1 VRIFEKNLRTYL
13 LFNMQDKNIILA
25 ISGSIA
31 AYKCAPLTRLLI
43 KVGANVKVIM
53 TPAATDFITPLTL
66 STLSKNQVFSD
77 VSSDEGWHNHVELG
91 LWADAMIVAPATAN
105 TLARMANGLCDN
117 MLLAVYL
124 SARCPIFFA
133 PAMDLDMWTHPAT
146 QKNISTLEQ
155 YGNHLIPAEHGELA
169 SGLVGVGRMAEPEN
183 ILKTLSD
190 FFAKKNIEQDLVG
203 KKAIVTSGPTH
214 ETIDPVRYLG
224 NRSTGRMGVSL
235 AEELARRGAAVTLIT
250 GPVNIKAFGKNITTI
265 PVKSAQEMYE
275 RTMKYFPEADIA
287 IMAAAVADY
296 TPKTVSSTKVKK
308 KPGDMQIELKRTK
321 DIAYEIGQIKEAH
334 QTTVGFALE
343 TNNEIENAKKKL
355 AKKNF
360 DFIVLNSLNDKGAGF
375 QHNTNKVTILDKQ
388 GNSQAYELKSKP
400 QVAKDIVDYF
410 VQIAK
415 TVKAEC

>member
-1 VRIFEKNLRTYL
+1 MK
-13 LFNMQDKNIILA
+13 DKKIILA

-31 AYKCAPLTRLLI
+31 AYKCAFLTRLLV
-43 KVGANVKVIM
+43 KAGAEVKVIM
-53 TPAATDFITPLTL
+53 TPSATDFITPLTL
-66 STLSKNQVFSD
+66 STLSKNPVFSD

-124 SARCPIFFA
+124 SARCPVFFA

-146 QKNISTLEQ
+146 QKNISTLES
-155 YGNHLIPAEHGELA
+155 YGNHIIPAEHGELA

-183 ILKTLSD
+183 IVKILNN
-190 FFAKKNIEQDLVG
+190 FFAQKNIEQDLAG
-203 KKAIVTSGPTH
+203 KKALVTSGPTH
-214 ETIDPVRYLG
+214 EAIDPVRFIG

-235 AEELARRGAAVTLIT
+235 AEELARRGAIVTLVT
-250 GPVNIKAFGKNITTI
+250 GPVNIEAFGKNITTI
-265 PVKSAQEMYE
+265 SVKSAQDMYE
-275 RTMKYFPEADIA
+275 VAMQHFPQSDIA

-308 KPGDMQIELKRTK
+308 KSGDMSIELKRTK
-321 DIAYEIGQIKEAH
+321 DIAYEIGQIKQAH
-334 QTTVGFALE
+334 QITLGFALE
-343 TNNEIENAKKKL
+343 TNNEIENAKRKL

-375 QHNTNKVTILDKQ
+375 QHNTNKVTILDKY
-388 GNSQAYELKSKP
+388 GNSIAHELKSKP

-410 VQIAK
+410 KVM
-415 TVKAEC
+415 TETPVGT

>member
-1 VRIFEKNLRTYL
+1 
-13 LFNMQDKNIILA
+13 MQDKNIILA

-43 KVGANVKVIM
+43 KIGANVKVIM

-66 STLSKNQVFSD
+66 STLSKNPVFSD

-190 FFAKKNIEQDLVG
+190 FFVKKNIEQDLVG

-214 ETIDPVRYLG
+214 ETIDPVRYIG

-265 PVKSAQEMYE
+265 SVKSAQEMYE

>member
-1 VRIFEKNLRTYL
+1 
-13 LFNMQDKNIILA
+13 MQGKKIILG

-31 AYKCAPLTRLLI
+31 AYKCAFLTRLLV
-43 KVGANVKVIM
+43 KAGAEVKVIM
-53 TPAATDFITPLTL
+53 TPSATDFITPLTL
-66 STLSKNQVFSD
+66 STLSKNPVFSD
-77 VSSDEGWHNHVELG
+77 VSSEEGWHNHVELG

-124 SARCPIFFA
+124 SARCPVFFA

-183 ILKTLSD
+183 IVKTLSNH
-190 FFAKKNIEQDLVG
+190 FIKKNIRQDLMG
-203 KKAIVTSGPTH
+203 KKVLVTSGPTH
-214 ETIDPVRYLG
+214 EAIDPVRFIG

-235 AEELARRGAAVTLIT
+235 AEELDRRGAKVTLIT
-250 GPVNIKAFGKNITTI
+250 GPVNIKAFGKNINSI
-265 PVKSAQEMYE
+265 PVKSAQDMYE
-275 RTMKYFPEADIA
+275 IAMQHFPDVDVA

-296 TPKTVSSTKVKK
+296 TPKTVSATKVKK
-308 KPGDMQIELKRTK
+308 KPGDMNIELKRTK
-321 DIAYEIGQIKEAH
+321 DIAYELGQIKQAH
-334 QTTVGFALE
+334 QITIGFALE
-343 TNNEIENAKKKL
+343 TNNEAENAKKKL

-375 QHNTNKVTILDKQ
+375 QHNTNKITILDKQ
-388 GNSQAYELKSKP
+388 GNSQVYPLKSKP
-400 QVAKDIVDYF
+400 EVAKDIVDYF
-410 VQIAK
+410 QKVSALNVNISD
-415 TVKAEC
+415 